1 MIGNVELVLDAKAYL
16 GEGPSWDSEQ
26 QVLYWVDIEGKK
38 VHIYD
43 PEHGKNSEIHVDQRV
58 GAVVPRNSGGAIA
71 AMEKGF
77 YSLDLES
84 GETRQITD
92 PEAGVSENRFNDGKC
107 DPEGRFWAGT
117 MSYSGI
123 QENGALY
130 CLDTNLKVE
139 KKVDHVSTSNGIA
152 WSPDHRYMYFI
163 DTPTKQVVRYEYD
176 KHQGAITNPA
186 IVVEIPDGEGKP
198 DGMTID
204 AEGNLWIAHWG
215 GSKLSV
221 WNPDKGEQLR
231 SIPVPALNV
240 TSCVFGGK
248 EMNELYITTASVGM
262 EEEDLRKFP
271 SAGGLFKVTT
281 EVTGAPSYHFKG

>member
-1 MIGNVELVLDAKAYL
+1 MLGNVELVFDAKAQL
-16 GEGPSWDSEQ
+16 GEGPSWDREQ

-38 VHIYD
+38 VNIFD
-43 PEHGKNSEIHVDQRV
+43 PSSGKNREIPVDQRL

-71 AMEKGF
+71 AMENG
-77 YSLDLES
+77 YYTLDLET
-84 GETRQITD
+84 GETRPIID
-92 PEAGVSENRFNDGKC
+92 PEEGMTENRFNDGKC

-123 QENGALY
+123 PENGALY
-130 CLDTNLKVE
+130 CLDTHMKVE
-139 KKVDHVSTSNGIA
+139 KKVDHVSTSNGLA
-152 WSPDHRYMYFI
+152 WSPDHHFMYFI

-176 KHQGAITNPA
+176 QGSGTIQNPA

-204 AEGNLWIAHWG
+204 MEGNLWIAHWG
-215 GSKLSV
+215 GSKVSV

-231 SIPVPALNV
+231 TIPVPALNV
-240 TSCVFGGK
+240 TSCAFGGK

-262 EEEDLRKFP
+262 EEEDLRKYP
-271 SAGGLFKVTT
+271 SAGGLFKVKT
-281 EVTGAPSYHFKG
+281 EVTGAPSYPFKG